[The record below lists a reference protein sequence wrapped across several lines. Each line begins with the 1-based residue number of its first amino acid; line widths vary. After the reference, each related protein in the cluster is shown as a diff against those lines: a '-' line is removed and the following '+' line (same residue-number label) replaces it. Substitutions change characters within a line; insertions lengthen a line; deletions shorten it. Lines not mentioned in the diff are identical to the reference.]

1 MIAMVATTSQ
11 RMMVSPTSRS
21 MVNPPTDPTRAARRT
36 PERCGKSR
44 VLQTQNCGLFRSE
57 HFIGVSVSCR
67 AAAKRLLLAAALQRA
82 LDGRQGLWGVDERDR
97 TQGEAVCQKAGET

>member
-1 MIAMVATTSQ
+1 M
-11 RMMVSPTSRS
+11 
-21 MVNPPTDPTRAARRT
+21 
-36 PERCGKSR
+36 
-44 VLQTQNCGLFRSE
+44 
-57 HFIGVSVSCR
+57 SVSCR